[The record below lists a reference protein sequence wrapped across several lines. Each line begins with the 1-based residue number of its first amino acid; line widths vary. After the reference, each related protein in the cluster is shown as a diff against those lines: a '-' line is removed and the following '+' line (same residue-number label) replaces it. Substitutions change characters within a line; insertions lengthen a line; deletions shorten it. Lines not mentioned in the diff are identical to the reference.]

1 VVALIL
7 GHKTMP
13 GAGRVTAVYDRSKRV
28 REVAPWLNAWA
39 AYIDK
44 IATGQESRAD
54 VVPLARA

>member
-1 VVALIL
+1 
-7 GHKTMP
+7 MP

-44 IATGQESRAD
+44 IATGQESKAD
-54 VVPLARA
+54 VVPLARV